1 MKHLTQLLPL
11 VLLAGCGTV
20 FQAPPTVVFIGDS
33 ITYNW
38 SAFDPVAWKQHPE
51 WNNQGLI
58 GQNSLQ
64 LRNRFEADVVS
75 QHPDEVHILTGTN
88 DVYPGWVLCGGDPV
102 FDTCGNIIAMVTQAR
117 AAGIKVVLATI
128 PPWGCNEALCALA
141 EAADPSVTRYARI
154 DALNAWIRQ
163 YGAANGIQ
171 VIDYHGVLVS
181 ADGETYIPSMTVDGV
196 HPSPS
201 GYDAMMPLTERAIQE
216 SR

>member
-11 VLLAGCGTV
+11 VLLAGCGSV

-38 SAFDPVAWKQHPE
+38 SAFDSVAWKQHPE

-102 FDTCGNIIAMVTQAR
+102 FDTCSNIIAMVAEAR

-128 PPWGCNEALCALA
+128 PPWGVGTLTTD
-141 EAADPSVTRYARI
+141 ADPSPARFERI
-154 DALNAWIRQ
+154 DALNQWILA
-163 YGAANGIQ
+163 YGIEQGIP
-171 VIDYHGVLVS
+171 VVDYHSALQA
-181 ADGETYIPSMTVDGV
+181 ADGENYVPSLTVDGC
-196 HPSPS
+196 HPSPA
-201 GYDAMMPLTERAIQE
+201 GYDLMTPMAEKAIQNAM
-216 SR
+216 